1 MEKEKKDCSKVKNH
15 EAVTNSLKFLKT
27 KLQLLPVP
35 GTDFRTFV
43 LLLCSN
49 FSLLD
54 PDPGRK
60 PTCIH
65 PDPDPQH
72 GSSPYFGL
80 RRNVG
85 YDSRPDV
92 LSGLDI
98 VSFVAEL
105 PTANSATAADAT
117 YDLIRLVGVL
127 RAADMFWNAEMEP
140 VLCLMEGET
149 LADFGPRIVVRQH
162 SG

>member
-35 GTDFRTFV
+35 VLISVHFCCCYVPTFP
-43 LLLCSN
+43 CWN
-49 FSLLD
+49 
-54 PDPGRK
+54 R
-60 PTCIH
+60 IH
-65 PDPDPQH
+65 PDPDPQP

-105 PTANSATAADAT
+105 PTVNPATATDAT

>member
-1 MEKEKKDCSKVKNH
+1 M
-15 EAVTNSLKFLKT
+15 
-27 KLQLLPVP
+27 
-35 GTDFRTFV
+35 
-43 LLLCSN
+43 
-49 FSLLD
+49 
-54 PDPGRK
+54 
-60 PTCIH
+60 
-65 PDPDPQH
+65 
-72 GSSPYFGL
+72 
-80 RRNVG
+80 G

-105 PTANSATAADAT
+105 PTANSAPAADAT